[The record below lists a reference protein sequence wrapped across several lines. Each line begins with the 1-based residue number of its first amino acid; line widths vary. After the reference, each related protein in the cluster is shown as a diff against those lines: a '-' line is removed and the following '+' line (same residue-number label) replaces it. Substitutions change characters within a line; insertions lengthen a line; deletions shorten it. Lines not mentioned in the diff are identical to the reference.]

1 METAVVYAY
10 KNCLTGQQA
19 VEAQIDECRKF
30 AERSGLE
37 IVEVYSDLYTRS
49 NRNKLLRASKKGKF
63 STVIVSSPDRIDRV
77 RERFFRVVTL
87 LQKNG
92 VKLYFANST
101 NSVEYLSFLK
111 YCADFSTR
119 RK

>member
-10 KNCLTGQQA
+10 KNCVAGQQA
-19 VEAQIDECRKF
+19 VDAQIDECRKL
-30 AERSGLE
+30 AERNGLE
-37 IVEVYSDLYTRS
+37 IVEVYADLHTR
-49 NRNKLLRASKKGKF
+49 NGRRKLLRESKKGKF
-63 STVIVSSPDRIDRV
+63 SAVIVSSPDRIDRV

-87 LQKNG
+87 LQKYG
-92 VKLYFANST
+92 VKLYFANDT

-119 RK
+119 RQ